1 VFGDSGL
8 PAMRRY
14 GTRGIFGVAAFTAIL
29 AVLHHLFERREY
41 RRKAA
46 LVRADLGTRR
56 CSRCDGDLG
65 AWGGRFERGDIH
77 FNPGSYLPR
86 ISVSCDRCHAQ
97 QVFYVRWDGRL
108 FNRDTILGRPPPDGL
123 DA

>member
-1 VFGDSGL
+1 
-8 PAMRRY
+8 MQRY
-14 GTRGIFGVAAFTAIL
+14 GVRDIVGVAAITAIL
-29 AVLHHLFERREY
+29 AALHHLFERREY

-46 LVRADLGTRR
+46 LVRAGLGTKR
-56 CSRCDGDLG
+56 CSRCDGDLS
-65 AWGGRFERGDIH
+65 AWDGVFERGDIH

-86 ISVSCDRCHAQ
+86 ISVSCYRCNAQ

-108 FNRDTILGRPPPDGL
+108 FSRDTILGGPSPDGR